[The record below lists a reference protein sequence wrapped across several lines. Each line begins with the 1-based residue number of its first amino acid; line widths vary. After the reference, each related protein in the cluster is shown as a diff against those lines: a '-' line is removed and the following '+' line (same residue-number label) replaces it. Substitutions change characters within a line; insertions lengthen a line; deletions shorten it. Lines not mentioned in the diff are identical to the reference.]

1 MLTSWKA
8 QGKLTNIY
16 ADGGGAINKFSKCLG
31 EKQGNEKHK
40 YKWNEHT

>member
-16 ADGGGAINKFSKCLG
+16 ADGGGGNKQVLEMLG
-31 EKQGNEKHK
+31 GKTRKRETQIQME
-40 YKWNEHT
+40 